1 MRKKSQ
7 SLEGIKQKITALS
20 GKTVNMCVCRG
31 RKQVKKYSG
40 IIENVYPSVF
50 VVRICIE
57 NTASVPPCLSY
68 SYNDILC
75 GEVQID
81 EVS

>member
-7 SLEGIKQKITALS
+7 SLEGIKQKIIALA
-20 GKTVNMCVCRG
+20 GKTVNMYVCRG

-40 IIENVYPSVF
+40 VIENAYPSVF
-50 VVRICIE
+50 VVRIA